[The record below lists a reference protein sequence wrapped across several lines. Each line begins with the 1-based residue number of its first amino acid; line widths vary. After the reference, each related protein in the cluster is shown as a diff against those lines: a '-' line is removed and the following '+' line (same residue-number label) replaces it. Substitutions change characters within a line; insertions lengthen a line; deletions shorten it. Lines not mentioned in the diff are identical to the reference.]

1 MSRTLTRREM
11 LKLIAGATAAA
22 MVSPVWHARAH
33 YPTLRLNS
41 NEAVTNTYIL
51 MGRAIQ
57 ALTFYEEPATSA
69 KRLNTLAR
77 DQSCQILQE
86 VRAPFS
92 RHNDLWYETDLG
104 YVHSAW
110 VLPVRVYPP
119 QPFIADI
126 GPWGFWGEI
135 AQIYTEGRV
144 SPHPQAGRKYRF
156 YGGSMFRVIDVATDD
171 EGTGWYKV
179 ADDYP
184 PKVVGNHQW
193 VLARDV
199 RRFPR
204 AEMAPIH
211 PFVGDKRI
219 EINLAEQS
227 LTCFEGEN
235 TVFHTLVASGSKF
248 PTPTGLH
255 HVLLKQPSRHM
266 SNAPYP
272 GMKEENIPA
281 PGDVYDLPG
290 VAWCVFMDLKGN
302 AIHGVYWH
310 NDFGVRRSSGCVN
323 VSNAAARWIYRWSH
337 PIGGYE
343 DDFIRS
349 DRRVGTPINV
359 T

>member
-1 MSRTLTRREM
+1 MAYTLTRRQL
-11 LKLIAGATAAA
+11 LKLIAGAAAA
-22 MVSPVWHARAH
+22 AVVSPVWHARAY
-33 YPTLRLNS
+33 YPTLFSNP
-41 NEAVTNTYIL
+41 NEADTNTYIL

-57 ALTFYEEPATSA
+57 ALAFYEEPRTSA

-77 DQSCQILQE
+77 DQSCQILGE

-110 VLPVRVYPP
+110 VLPVRAFPP

-144 SPHPQAGRKYRF
+144 APHPQAGKKYRF
-156 YGGSMFRVIDVATDD
+156 YGGSILHVIEATVDA

-184 PKVVGNHQW
+184 RKTPDNFQW

-204 AEMAPIH
+204 AEMSPIH
-211 PFVGDKRI
+211 PFVGNKRI
-219 EINLAEQS
+219 DINLAEQS
-227 LTCFEGEN
+227 LTCFEGEKP
-235 TVFHTLVASGSKF
+235 VFRTLVASGSKF

-266 SNAPYP
+266 SNVPYP
-272 GMKEENIPA
+272 GMKNPPE

-290 VAWCVFMDLKGN
+290 VAWCVFLDLKGN

-323 VSNAAARWIYRWSH
+323 VSNAAARWIYRWAH